1 VVERAAALV
10 DIVLWLHHQARGSFA
25 VSFNFEWRPVMLTKL
40 SMFQGADQTALTYC
54 MCAIL
59 VQLLKRMDGAKRNA
73 LIDKAAESL
82 EGANPGNR
90 AVMCAISM
98 LRGEWREVTGQR
110 QER

>member
-1 VVERAAALV
+1 
-10 DIVLWLHHQARGSFA
+10 
-25 VSFNFEWRPVMLTKL
+25 MLTKI

-98 LRGEWREVTGQR
+98 LRGEWREVTGER

>member
-1 VVERAAALV
+1 
-10 DIVLWLHHQARGSFA
+10 
-25 VSFNFEWRPVMLTKL
+25 MLTKL

-59 VQLLKRMDGAKRNA
+59 VQLLKRMDGAKRNG
-73 LIDKAAESL
+73 LIDKAESL

-98 LRGEWREVTGQR
+98 LRGERREVTGQR

>member
-1 VVERAAALV
+1 
-10 DIVLWLHHQARGSFA
+10 
-25 VSFNFEWRPVMLTKL
+25 MLTKL

-59 VQLLKRMDGAKRNA
+59 VQLLKRMDA

>member
-1 VVERAAALV
+1 
-10 DIVLWLHHQARGSFA
+10 
-25 VSFNFEWRPVMLTKL
+25 MLTKL
-40 SMFQGADQTALTYC
+40 SMFPGADQTALTYC

-82 EGANPGNR
+82 EGANQGANPGNR